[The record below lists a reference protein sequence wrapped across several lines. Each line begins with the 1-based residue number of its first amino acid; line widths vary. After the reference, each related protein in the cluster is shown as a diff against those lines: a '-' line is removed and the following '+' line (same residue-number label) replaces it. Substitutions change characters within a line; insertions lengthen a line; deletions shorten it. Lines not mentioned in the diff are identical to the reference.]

1 MRHLAAMSSVREVGS
16 DQYVH
21 SKYSRELA
29 FNPMVNAFKF
39 MYVNAARITCDLD
52 IIGVDVLADTT
63 IIGRCGEILLNG
75 LQIEAGITRP
85 TYERHLLHI
94 PGMLR
99 ILLFS
104 STLLSILMW
113 VSGSEL

>member
-29 FNPMVNAFKF
+29 SNPTVNAFKF
-39 MYVNAARITCDLD
+39 MYVNATQIPCDLD
-52 IIGVDVLADTT
+52 NISVDVLAVTMTT
-63 IIGRCGEILLNG
+63 GRYGEILLNG
-75 LQIEAGITRP
+75 LRIEAGNTQM

-99 ILLFS
+99 TLLFS
-104 STLLSILMW
+104 STLPGTLM
-113 VSGSEL
+113 SEKDLER